1 MRGLIGK
8 KIGMTR
14 VFNATGR
21 SIPVTVLEVGPCNV
35 TQIKTVKKDGYDAV
49 QLGFLELKKKH
60 TTKPLEGHFK
70 KNNVM
75 PTKVLAE
82 FKSVPDF
89 DYKLGQ
95 IFNVSLF
102 NEGDFVAVSGKSKG
116 RGFSGTIKK
125 YSFSTQRKTHGQGDT
140 HRHVGSIGAA
150 SDPSR
155 VFPGKKMPGRYGNKT
170 VSVEG
175 LEVIRV
181 NESKNQL
188 FDNSPRLLRSHG
200 RTDLNQHPRPILLW
214 IDSC

>member
-1 MRGLIGK
+1 
-8 KIGMTR
+8 MTR
-14 VFNATGR
+14 VFNSRGS
-21 SIPVTVLEVGPCNV
+21 SIPVTVLEVGPCYV
-35 TQIKTVKKDGYDAV
+35 TQVKTVKKDGYDAV
-49 QLGFLELKKKH
+49 QLGFLELKMKH
-60 TTKPLEGHFK
+60 TTKPLHGHFK
-70 KNNVM
+70 NSNVK

-89 DYKLGQ
+89 DYKTGQ

-102 NEGDFVAVSGKSKG
+102 SEGDFVSVSGKSKG
-116 RGFSGTIKK
+116 RGFAGTIKK

-170 VSVEG
+170 VSVKD
-175 LEVIRV
+175 LEVISV

-188 FDNSPRLLRSHG
+188 LVKGSVPGATNGIVYITR
-200 RTDLNQHPRPILLW
+200 
-214 IDSC
+214 

>member
-75 PTKVLAE
+75 PKKVLAE

-175 LEVIRV
+175 LEVIGV

-188 FDNSPRLLRSHG
+188 LVKGSVPGASNGIIYITR
-200 RTDLNQHPRPILLW
+200 
-214 IDSC
+214 

>member
-8 KIGMTR
+8 KIRMTR
-14 VFNATGR
+14 VFNSTGR

-75 PTKVLAE
+75 PKKVLAE

-170 VSVEG
+170 VSVKD
-175 LEVIRV
+175 LEVISV

-188 FDNSPRLLRSHG
+188 LVKGSVPGATNGIVYITR
-200 RTDLNQHPRPILLW
+200 
-214 IDSC
+214 

>member
-14 VFNATGR
+14 VFSATGR

-188 FDNSPRLLRSHG
+188 LVKGSVPGASNGIVYITR
-200 RTDLNQHPRPILLW
+200 
-214 IDSC
+214 

>member
-14 VFNATGR
+14 VFSATGR

-75 PTKVLAE
+75 PKKVLAE

-188 FDNSPRLLRSHG
+188 LVKGSVPGASNGIVYITR
-200 RTDLNQHPRPILLW
+200 
-214 IDSC
+214 

>member
-14 VFNATGR
+14 IFNSIGH
-21 SIPVTVLEVGPCNV
+21 SIPVTVLEVGPCYV
-35 TQIKTVKKDGYDAV
+35 TQIKSVQKDGYDSV
-49 QLGFLELKKKH
+49 QLGFLEMKKKH
-60 TTKPLEGHFK
+60 TSKPLAGHFE
-70 KNNVM
+70 KNKVK

-89 DYKLGQ
+89 EYKLGQ
-95 IFNVSLF
+95 EFNVSLF
-102 NEGDFVAVSGKSKG
+102 REGDFVSVSGKSKG
-116 RGFSGTIKK
+116 RGFSGTIKR

-170 VSVEG
+170 VSVKD
-175 LEVIRV
+175 LEVISV

-188 FDNSPRLLRSHG
+188 LVKGSVPGAANGIIYITR
-200 RTDLNQHPRPILLW
+200 
-214 IDSC
+214 

>member
-14 VFNATGR
+14 VFSSIGH
-21 SIPVTVLEVGPCNV
+21 SIPVTVLEVGPCYV

-60 TTKPLEGHFK
+60 TTKPLRGHFK
-70 KNNVM
+70 KNKVK
-75 PTKVLAE
+75 PTRILAE
-82 FKSVPDF
+82 FKSIPDF
-89 DYKLGQ
+89 NYKTGQ

-102 NEGDFVAVSGKSKG
+102 SEGDFVSVSGKSKG
-116 RGFSGTIKK
+116 RGFAGTIKK

-170 VSVEG
+170 VSVKD
-175 LEVIRV
+175 LEVINV
-181 NESKNQL
+181 DESKNQL
-188 FDNSPRLLRSHG
+188 LVKGSVPGATNGIVYITR
-200 RTDLNQHPRPILLW
+200 
-214 IDSC
+214 

>member
-14 VFNATGR
+14 VFNSVGH
-21 SIPVTVLEVGPCNV
+21 SIPVTVLEVGPCCV
-35 TQIKTVKKDGYDAV
+35 TQIKTFNKDGYNAV

-60 TTKPLEGHFK
+60 ATNPLMGHFK
-70 KNNVM
+70 KNNVQ
-75 PTKVLAE
+75 PAKVLAE

-102 NEGDFVAVSGKSKG
+102 SEGDFVDVSGKSKG
-116 RGFSGTIKK
+116 RGFAGTIKK

-170 VSVEG
+170 VSVKD

-188 FDNSPRLLRSHG
+188 LVKGSVPGAANGIVYITR
-200 RTDLNQHPRPILLW
+200 
-214 IDSC
+214 

>member
-14 VFNATGR
+14 VFSSTGH
-21 SIPVTVLEVGPCNV
+21 SVPVTVLEVGPCYV
-35 TQIKTVKKDGYDAV
+35 TQVKTMKNDGYDAV
-49 QLGFLELKKKH
+49 QLGFLELKEKH
-60 TTKPLEGHFK
+60 ITKPLEGHFK
-70 KNNVM
+70 KFNVK
-75 PTKVLAE
+75 PTKILAE
-82 FKSVPDF
+82 FKSVPEF
-89 DYKLGQ
+89 DYKPGQ

-102 NEGDFVAVSGKSKG
+102 NEGEFVSVSGKSKG

-170 VSVEG
+170 VCVKE
-175 LEVIRV
+175 LEVVGV

-188 FDNSPRLLRSHG
+188 LVKGSVPGATNGIVYITR
-200 RTDLNQHPRPILLW
+200 
-214 IDSC
+214 

>member
-170 VSVEG
+170 VSIEG

-188 FDNSPRLLRSHG
+188 LVKGSVPGASNGIVYITR
-200 RTDLNQHPRPILLW
+200 
-214 IDSC
+214 

>member
-14 VFNATGR
+14 VFNSAGR

-188 FDNSPRLLRSHG
+188 LVKGSVPGASNGIVYITR
-200 RTDLNQHPRPILLW
+200 
-214 IDSC
+214 

>member
-14 VFNATGR
+14 VFNSRGFF
-21 SIPVTVLEVGPCNV
+21 IPVTVLEVGPCYV
-35 TQIKTVKKDGYDAV
+35 TQVKTVKKDGYDAV
-49 QLGFLELKKKH
+49 QLGFLELKMKH
-60 TTKPLEGHFK
+60 TTKPLHGHFK
-70 KNNVM
+70 NSNVK

-89 DYKLGQ
+89 DYKTGQ

-102 NEGDFVAVSGKSKG
+102 SEGDFVSVSGKSKG
-116 RGFSGTIKK
+116 RGFAGTIKK

-170 VSVEG
+170 VSVKD
-175 LEVIRV
+175 LEVISV

-188 FDNSPRLLRSHG
+188 LVKGSVPGATNGIVYITR
-200 RTDLNQHPRPILLW
+200 
-214 IDSC
+214 

>member
-14 VFNATGR
+14 VFSSIGHY
-21 SIPVTVLEVGPCNV
+21 IPVTVLEVGPCYV

-60 TTKPLEGHFK
+60 TTKPLRGHFK
-70 KNNVM
+70 KNKVK
-75 PTKVLAE
+75 PTRILAE
-82 FKSVPDF
+82 FKSIPDF
-89 DYKLGQ
+89 NYKTGQ

-102 NEGDFVAVSGKSKG
+102 SEGDFVSVSGKSKG
-116 RGFSGTIKK
+116 RGFAGTIKK

-170 VSVEG
+170 VSVKD
-175 LEVIRV
+175 LEVINV
-181 NESKNQL
+181 DESKNQL
-188 FDNSPRLLRSHG
+188 LVKGSVPGATNGIVYITR
-200 RTDLNQHPRPILLW
+200 
-214 IDSC
+214 

>member
-70 KNNVM
+70 KNSVM

-82 FKSVPDF
+82 FKRVPDF

-95 IFNVSLF
+95 IFSVGLF
-102 NEGDFVAVSGKSKG
+102 NEGDFVSVSGKSKG

-170 VSVEG
+170 VSVKD
-175 LEVIRV
+175 LEVISV
-181 NESKNQL
+181 NELKNQL
-188 FDNSPRLLRSHG
+188 LVKGSVPGTANGIVCITR
-200 RTDLNQHPRPILLW
+200 
-214 IDSC
+214 